1 MKFSMTGQEKGG
13 LSIQVTE
20 LLYFYKDNKM
30 SEFHLLFLHKNNPEN
45 CLIIQLNIED
55 ISLKFHYILSTS
67 RYTKFILLIL
77 STQMRQYR
85 LKVPIICRFVKIQF
99 S

>member
-1 MKFSMTGQEKGG
+1 MKFSMTEQEKGG

-55 ISLKFHYILSTS
+55 IKVYKIYFVDIK
-67 RYTKFILLIL
+67 YTDETI
-77 STQMRQYR
+77 STQGPYNLQIREDT
-85 LKVPIICRFVKIQF
+85 IQLTHIKTET
-99 S
+99 

>member
-55 ISLKFHYILSTS
+55 IKVYKIYFS
-67 RYTKFILLIL
+67 REGGGGGKIYHICYD
-77 STQMRQYR
+77 RQ
-85 LKVPIICRFVKIQF
+85 
-99 S
+99 